1 MHSWPIRLLPRLLAC
16 AAIPVLVVCV
26 STLSSGQGRSDPGDA
41 TPPDILV
48 SRQLAAFEG
57 LALGD
62 IVRLSSDPSG
72 GDARAFRIVGTYEP
86 TPDPMR
92 VTTARLEARLHLP
105 DLLALTA
112 DPTDPL
118 STESVNAINV
128 SLTDADDVR
137 GFARDLHTKV
147 PGLIIRPTARDAGPS
162 SPFAVIERFHLAVAV
177 VTVIAS
183 SLFLLALMVMRVE
196 ERRETVGLLRL
207 IGVKRHRVLL
217 NVLVEGLLITI
228 GGAVFG
234 IVLAVGLEDVINWF
248 FQRRYDTSLVFVR
261 ITPTVTWRSVALVV
275 PMGMLA
281 SAAASWALLRRS
293 VLSLVRR

>member
-1 MHSWPIRLLPRLLAC
+1 MDGRPIRLLPRLLAC

-26 STLSSGQGRSDPGDA
+26 ATLSSGQGRSDPGDA

-62 IVRLSSDPSG
+62 IVRLSADPSG
-72 GDARAFRIVGTYEP
+72 GDAHAFRIAGIYEP
-86 TPDPMR
+86 TPNPMR
-92 VTTARLEARLHLP
+92 VTSTRLEARLHLP

-128 SLTDADDVR
+128 SLTDVDDVR

-147 PGLIIRPTARDAGPS
+147 PGLIISPTARDAGPS

-228 GGAVFG
+228 GGAIFG

-261 ITPTVTWRSVALVV
+261 ITPTVTWRSVALAV
-275 PMGMLA
+275 PMGLLA

>member
-1 MHSWPIRLLPRLLAC
+1 MYGRPIRLLPRLLAC

-62 IVRLSSDPSG
+62 IVRLSADPSG
-72 GDARAFRIVGTYEP
+72 GDAHAFRIVGTYEP
-86 TPDPMR
+86 TPNPMR
-92 VTTARLEARLHLP
+92 VTSARLEARLHLP

-137 GFARDLHTKV
+137 GFARALHTKV
-147 PGLIIRPTARDAGPS
+147 PGLIIRPTSRDAGPS
-162 SPFAVIERFHLAVAV
+162 SPFAVIERFHVAVAV

-196 ERRETVGLLRL
+196 ERRETIGLLRL

-228 GGAVFG
+228 GGAIFG

-248 FQRRYDTSLVFVR
+248 FQRRYDTSFVFVR
-261 ITPTVTWRSVALVV
+261 ITPTVTWRSVALAV
-275 PMGMLA
+275 PMGLLA